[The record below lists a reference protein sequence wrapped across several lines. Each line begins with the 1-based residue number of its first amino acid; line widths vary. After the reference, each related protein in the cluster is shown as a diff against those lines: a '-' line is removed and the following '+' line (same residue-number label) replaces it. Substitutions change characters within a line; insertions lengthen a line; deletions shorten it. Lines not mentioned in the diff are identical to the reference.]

1 MASEFVSAITNS
13 LHEVPYGIRWLCN
26 TIVCLV
32 KVRIHTLDKN
42 KEASVCNNCS
52 NFNNLF
58 HFLVGE
64 ISGFWHKYHFPYWW
78 IFSPAILKSSNSHT
92 SWYDPIIIYLKVLKL
107 CSFMEMVEVLE
118 QSNMIIKWLY
128 TYPPFWLF
136 STAFMLVSKP
146 PSQCARRNLTLVSYL
161 NWKLINK

>member
-13 LHEVPYGIRWLCN
+13 IHEVPYGIRWLCS

-52 NFNNLF
+52 SFNNLF

-64 ISGFWHKYHFPYWW
+64 ISGFWHKYHFSYWW

-107 CSFMEMVEVLE
+107 CSFMEMAEVFPGTKQYDNKVTVYISSILAF
-118 QSNMIIKWLY
+118 LY
-128 TYPPFWLF
+128 SLY
-136 STAFMLVSKP
+136 AC
-146 PSQCARRNLTLVSYL
+146 Q
-161 NWKLINK
+161 

>member
-13 LHEVPYGIRWLCN
+13 LHEVPYGIRWLCS

-107 CSFMEMVEVLE
+107 CSFMEMVEVFPGTTLCDNNVTIYI
-118 QSNMIIKWLY
+118 SSILAFLY
-128 TYPPFWLF
+128 SLY
-136 STAFMLVSKP
+136 AC
-146 PSQCARRNLTLVSYL
+146 Q
-161 NWKLINK
+161 